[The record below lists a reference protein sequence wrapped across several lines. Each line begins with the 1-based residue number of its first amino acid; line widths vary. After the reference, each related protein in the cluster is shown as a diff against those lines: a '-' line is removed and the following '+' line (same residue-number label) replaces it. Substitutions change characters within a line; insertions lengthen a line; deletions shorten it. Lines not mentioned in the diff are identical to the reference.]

1 MTDDASSPE
10 CAAGPV
16 RVQLRRSKGWR
27 MPENTVSVAR
37 PGRWGNPFRILNE
50 EGWPLITR
58 ADGSGCFNKREYG
71 PDAVPEGEGTC
82 WHNVHTHAVALFRE
96 RAVDGLPSLAP
107 LRGKNLACW
116 CGLCDAHKDGKPF
129 GVECADCA
137 PCHADVL
144 LELVNAPNPQ
154 EHLARRGR

>member
-1 MTDDASSPE
+1 MSEPQ
-10 CAAGPV
+10 
-16 RVQLRRSKGWR
+16 RIQLSRRKGWR

-58 ADGSGCFNKREYG
+58 VDGSGCFNKREHG
-71 PDAVPEGEGTC
+71 PGAVPAGEGTN
-82 WHNVHTHAVALFRE
+82 WDNVHAHAVELFRE
-96 RAVDGLPSLAP
+96 RAVDGLPDLTP

-116 CGLCDAHKDGKPF
+116 CALDQ
-129 GVECADCA
+129 

-144 LELVNAPNPQ
+144 LELANAEVP
-154 EHLARRGR
+154 A

>member
-1 MTDDASSPE
+1 MSEPQ
-10 CAAGPV
+10 
-16 RVQLRRSKGWR
+16 RIQLSRRKGWR

-58 ADGSGCFNKREYG
+58 SDGSGCFNKREHG
-71 PDAVPEGEGTC
+71 PGAVPGGEGTN
-82 WHNVHTHAVALFRE
+82 WDNVHAHAVALFRE
-96 RAVDGLPSLAP
+96 RAVDGLPDLTP

-116 CGLCDAHKDGKPF
+116 CPLGQ
-129 GVECADCA
+129 

-144 LELVNAPNPQ
+144 LELANAEAP
-154 EHLARRGR
+154 A